1 MDAESSEVLGGFGNM
16 GGGAWGG
23 EGRRDSECSEIWERE
38 YGDGRDSSE
47 GSEGGESEPQAT
59 DGSLYIPTPERPRTV
74 VRPILLPNR
83 LCVFELSQLGH
94 FVSMVNANRSCTTP
108 GCKGNFAPIH
118 KLGGAIT
125 VRYSCDGC
133 NLKGATFK
141 AHSECETVLAGS
153 NTISVSLQVAF
164 IIAGSTHATY
174 CKTLGHFLGI
184 DVVSS
189 STFMCTIR
197 AMHSIVESMLD
208 EVCEA
213 AKQEMRDV
221 KDQSQL
227 GSWNNAV
234 TVADCTW
241 QTRGWHSKN
250 ATFTIRNY
258 LTGALLYYHHL
269 CQKGRDEVIEEEL
282 YRGTSKSSEGFAA
295 RVTFQKAKEEG
306 MDVAVHWQDAD
317 SSSAKAVEGAFPD
330 AKIMICGGHAGRAHR
345 KILQLR
351 QKIKKAP
358 QRMLNRYKSSYPQLG
373 KLTCKCMRVGKGNH
387 SAGCGCLTVSFIS
400 RAHTNFTSILMA
412 AQSEEEFVKRLEALP
427 KHARDVHEWEGGR
440 CEFHPL
446 RVCTCKKCGDSGEIQ
461 CEGKA
466 YKTRVKLDC
475 EFHALLYE
483 IECMERAKLARQLVH
498 PILKRGHSNAVEASH
513 NVLIRFQSK
522 DISLERLHYHVSTNL
537 GLLQA
542 NLTYMHAK
550 LGTSYH
556 WVPELYRRMHLP
568 VFEGVVEALEKH
580 SVKRKRE
587 LVMAKTTP
595 AKKRRVLYKRKRIL
609 EGHERK
615 KWSREHGHDTYG
627 GSHHESRSDC
637 GEGEPGDKPKCAC
650 GSTTH
655 KCSSHR
661 DCPFNKRSRLC
672 AEKKGHSKSAEDVY
686 RFTSDSNE
694 QVSDADM
701 YNIGSS
707 DCASSDSCTS
717 DESVVAVCTCGAE
730 RRAHKRGCPLSSRR
744 GRTLF
749 PPPSSSVVSALPRA
763 LEPEYVPDDSV
774 TPASS
779 REEKSRV
786 KVGDHVC
793 VHSRNMGQFHLSCRI
808 VGEFGGLYQLYC
820 SKGVLNTSFCLSE
833 LIPLA
838 DGSPISLENWRQA
851 PKVSLHNVARDPTMV
866 ERCNCHVS
874 ICSDSIVISSASEEE
889 REVPDLLVNNGA
901 YRLTNSDREVVLS
914 PTGWLTDEIICAA
927 QMLLLQFFPNMA
939 GLQPPVLQKVLQFHV
954 HSGEFVQIVHVRN
967 NHWCVVSTVG
977 CDCGVIHVY
986 DSLYRSVSRETLSL
1000 IASMVYSP
1008 SSELKSQRWMLRQ

>member
-1 MDAESSEVLGGFGNM
+1 M
-16 GGGAWGG
+16 GGGVWGGEGEFG
-23 EGRRDSECSEIWERE
+23 EGRRDSECSEIWEGWERE

-47 GSEGGESEPQAT
+47 GSEGGESEPQAI
-59 DGSLYIPTPERPRTV
+59 DGSPYIPTPERPRTV

-83 LCVFELSQLGH
+83 LCMFELSQLGN

-108 GCKGNFAPIH
+108 GCKGNFAPVAFNCH
-118 KLGGAIT
+118 RLGGAIT

-141 AHSECETVLAGS
+141 AHSKCETVLAGS

-189 STFMCTIR
+189 STFMRTIR

-221 KDQSQL
+221 KESQL
-227 GSWNNAV
+227 GSWKNAV

-269 CQKGRDEVIEEEL
+269 CQKGRDEVIEEAL

-295 RVTFQKAKEEG
+295 RVTFQKAKKEG
-306 MDVAVHWQDAD
+306 MHVAVHWQDAD
-317 SSSAKAVEGAFPD
+317 SSSAKAVREVFPN
-330 AKIMICGGHAGRAHR
+330 AKVMICGSHAGRAHR
-345 KILQLR
+345 KILELR

-358 QRMLNRYKSSYPQLG
+358 QQMLDRYKSSYPQLG

-387 SAGCGCLTVSFIS
+387 SASCGCLTVSFIS

-412 AQSEEEFVKRLEALP
+412 AQSKEEFVKRLEALP

-446 RVCTCKKCGDSGEIQ
+446 RVCTCKKCADSEEIK
-461 CEGKA
+461 CIGKA

-483 IECMERAKLARQLVH
+483 IECMERAKLASQLVH

-513 NVLIRFQSK
+513 NVLIRFRSK

-550 LGTSYH
+550 IGTSYH

-580 SVKRKRE
+580 SVRRKRE
-587 LVMAKTTP
+587 LDMIT
-595 AKKRRVLYKRKRIL
+595 RCRKVQ
-609 EGHERK
+609 
-615 KWSREHGHDTYG
+615 SY
-627 GSHHESRSDC
+627 
-637 GEGEPGDKPKCAC
+637 
-650 GSTTH
+650 
-655 KCSSHR
+655 
-661 DCPFNKRSRLC
+661 
-672 AEKKGHSKSAEDVY
+672 
-686 RFTSDSNE
+686 
-694 QVSDADM
+694 Q
-701 YNIGSS
+701 
-707 DCASSDSCTS
+707 
-717 DESVVAVCTCGAE
+717 
-730 RRAHKRGCPLSSRR
+730 RGW
-744 GRTLF
+744 
-749 PPPSSSVVSALPRA
+749 
-763 LEPEYVPDDSV
+763 
-774 TPASS
+774 
-779 REEKSRV
+779 
-786 KVGDHVC
+786 
-793 VHSRNMGQFHLSCRI
+793 
-808 VGEFGGLYQLYC
+808 
-820 SKGVLNTSFCLSE
+820 NT
-833 LIPLA
+833 
-838 DGSPISLENWRQA
+838 
-851 PKVSLHNVARDPTMV
+851 
-866 ERCNCHVS
+866 
-874 ICSDSIVISSASEEE
+874 
-889 REVPDLLVNNGA
+889 
-901 YRLTNSDREVVLS
+901 
-914 PTGWLTDEIICAA
+914 
-927 QMLLLQFFPNMA
+927 
-939 GLQPPVLQKVLQFHV
+939 
-954 HSGEFVQIVHVRN
+954 
-967 NHWCVVSTVG
+967 
-977 CDCGVIHVY
+977 
-986 DSLYRSVSRETLSL
+986 
-1000 IASMVYSP
+1000 
-1008 SSELKSQRWMLRQ
+1008 